1 LGLRRRAPG
10 EKAFFGH
17 DSAITHPWRITMI
30 PRHDS
35 YQKVS
40 GFVGP
45 RSIPTGLGGIATLV
59 ASLNDINYGDKH
71 VIDSPRS
78 I

>member
-59 ASLNDINYGDKH
+59 ASLNGNYGDKH
-71 VIDSPRS
+71 VIDSPCS